1 MVHNFTKTPIKD
13 LYEIRNDSFLD
24 ARGLFLNAFRIQEPE
39 FKKIWKD
46 RSIKQINLS
55 TTYQKGVVRGLHFQK
70 EPFSEAKIVRCIK
83 GLVWDVAV
91 DLRKDSKSYLKW
103 YSLKL
108 EVNHN
113 AFFIPEGFA
122 HGFQTLQDNS
132 QLLYIHSEIWD
143 PISEMGVRFD
153 DPSINVKWPLEIK
166 ALSERDKSFPMIK
179 KK

>member
-1 MVHNFTKTPIKD
+1 MAHDFVKTPIKD

-91 DLRKDSKSYLKW
+91 DLRK
-103 YSLKL
+103 
-108 EVNHN
+108 H
-113 AFFIPEGFA
+113 
-122 HGFQTLQDNS
+122 
-132 QLLYIHSEIWD
+132 
-143 PISEMGVRFD
+143 
-153 DPSINVKWPLEIK
+153 
-166 ALSERDKSFPMIK
+166 
-179 KK
+179 